1 MWQINIEFWQISNC
15 KLEVMKTIL
24 LILVSSFISI
34 YAQNKLG
41 NEWITGGG
49 GNRVKFTQS
58 GIFTSDNK
66 FILSYFTKGNSNICD
81 TNGNLILCS
90 DGYNV
95 YDSNANYLDG
105 GDTLIPKDLFVDSLL
120 TEDVKISPVSVAA
133 W

>member
-1 MWQINIEFWQISNC
+1 
-15 KLEVMKTIL
+15 MKTIL
-24 LILVSSFISI
+24 LILVSSFISISI

-95 YDSNANYLDG
+95 YDSNANYYRRWGYIECLKIYYVDEDG
-105 GDTLIPKDLFVDSLL
+105 WSLHCHNRAFFCRW
-120 TEDVKISPVSVAA
+120 IAA
-133 W
+133 SIILLPLL

>member
-1 MWQINIEFWQISNC
+1 
-15 KLEVMKTIL
+15 MKTIL
-24 LILVSSFISI
+24 LILVSSFISISI

-105 GDTLIPKDLFVDSLL
+105 GDTLIPKIILFQRMDSALL
-120 TEDVKISPVSVAA
+120 HNRAFFYLWIVVSIILLHLL
-133 W
+133 